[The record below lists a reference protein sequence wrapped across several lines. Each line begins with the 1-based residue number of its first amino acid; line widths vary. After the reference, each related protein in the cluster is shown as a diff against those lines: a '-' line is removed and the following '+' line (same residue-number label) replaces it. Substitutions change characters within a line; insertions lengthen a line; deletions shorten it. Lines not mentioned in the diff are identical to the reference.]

1 MIKIY
6 KIILEKIFKP
16 ILLLYLKKERTFK
29 YKSLILEIKPGVF
42 HPKFFYSSKIFAEF
56 IESLTLKNKRILD
69 LGTGSGILALNA
81 AKLSG
86 ISTAS
91 DFSEL
96 AIQNVKINAELNN
109 LKLTIIKSDLFDD
122 IPKQIFD
129 YIFINPPY
137 YAKNPE
143 NESDFAWYCGNEF
156 QYYSK
161 LFDQIAEYINVD
173 SKVFM
178 ILSESCDLKS
188 IMNVAN
194 NYDVKLN
201 EIFQKKVFF
210 EQFFI
215 FEIEKLKNK

>member
-1 MIKIY
+1 MKKIY
-6 KIILEKIFKP
+6 KFILEKIYKP
-16 ILLLYLKKERTFK
+16 ALLLYLKKERIFK
-29 YKSLILEIKPGVF
+29 YKSLILKITPGVF

-56 IESLTLKNKRILD
+56 IESLTLKNKRVLD
-69 LGTGSGILALNA
+69 LGAGSGILALNV
-81 AKLSG
+81 AKSGG

-91 DFSEL
+91 DISDL
-96 AIQNVKINAELNN
+96 AIQNVKINAELNI
-109 LKLTIIKSDLFDD
+109 LKISIIKSDLFDD

-137 YAKNPE
+137 YEKNPE
-143 NESDFAWYCGNEF
+143 NEPDFAWYCGNEF

-161 LFDQIAEYINVD
+161 LFDQITDYINVD

-178 ILSESCDLKS
+178 ILSETCDLKS
-188 IMNVAN
+188 IMSIAN
-194 NYDVKLN
+194 NYYVKFN
-201 EIFQKKVFF
+201 EIYQKKVFF